1 MFQKLRPLEN
11 EELVL
16 RDQGLFQ
23 QMVSWKPGYLHL
35 TTRRLIFAQGE
46 KVTFQRYLEDLEKV
60 DIVKRK
66 CILSKMV
73 KQLQIVSGGRVNYI
87 AIRKVDNWL
96 SEIYQTFFELD
107 LDGIE
112 R

>member
-16 RDQGLFQ
+16 RDQGLLQ
-23 QMVSWKPGYLHL
+23 NMVSWKPGHLHL
-35 TTRRLIFAQGE
+35 TTRRLIFVQGE
-46 KVTFQRYLEDLEKV
+46 RIAFQRNLEDIDNV
-60 DIVKRK
+60 DLVERS

-73 KQLQIVSGGRVNYI
+73 KQLKIVSGGRVNYI
-87 AIRKVDNWL
+87 AIRKVEHWFD
-96 SEIYQTFFELD
+96 EIYQTFIELD
-107 LDGIE
+107 LNGIE

>member
-11 EELVL
+11 EELIL
-16 RDQGLFQ
+16 RDQGLFE
-23 QMVSWKPGYLHL
+23 QMVCWKPGYLHL

-46 KVTFQRYLEDLEKV
+46 KITFQRYLEDLEKV

-73 KQLQIVSGGRVNYI
+73 KQLQIVSNGKVNYI
-87 AIRKVDNWL
+87 AIRKIENWL
-96 SEIYQTFFELD
+96 DEIYDIFIELD
-107 LDGIE
+107 LHGTE
-112 R
+112 K